1 MIQKPQKNQF
11 INLCQDL
18 MFKIFFSRNEK
29 LLLSLAQTFIFQPKG
44 KNIKNL
50 KIKAEDKDW
59 IKETEMALQNP
70 ALYSKFYGGKGV
82 VLDILATLNTG
93 ESVNIEM
100 QTTSHPHFRERILY
114 YWSEVYGSNLKSGE
128 GYGTLKPAYSLVFV
142 NFPLFERELKPQPIA
157 KGVPC
162 VPTARKTSDKRTA
175 LHSFSIRSDK
185 PPHFVL
191 TEHLGMIFVD
201 LSRFSIPERDFKDML
216 DMMEAW
222 CYFIKGSSCL
232 TEEGRKALFRQS
244 EVFKMAES
252 ALKDLSVDSSVR
264 VLEKLREKWVRD
276 QVTYFEYATQ
286 KGHAEGM
293 EKGRQEERQK
303 VVANMLKNHIET
315 PLICKITGL
324 TEEEIKKLKNN
335 TC

>member
-1 MIQKPQKNQF
+1 MIQPPQKNQF

-29 LLLSLAQTFIFQPKG
+29 LLLSLAQTFIFLPKG
-44 KNIKNL
+44 KNIEKL

-59 IKETEMALQNP
+59 IKETEMALRNP

-114 YWSEVYGSNLKSGE
+114 YWSEIYGAEFKSG
-128 GYGTLKPAYSLVFV
+128 GSYGTLKPAYSLVFV
-142 NFPLFERELKPQPIA
+142 NFPFF
-157 KGVPC
+157 KG
-162 VPTARKTSDKRTA
+162 SQEA

-191 TEHLGMIFVD
+191 TEQFGMIFVD
-201 LSRFSIPERDFKDML
+201 LSRFSIPEKDSKNML
-216 DMMEAW
+216 DMMSAW
-222 CYFIKGSSCL
+222 CYFIKGSSSL
-232 TEEGRKALFRQS
+232 TEEGRKVLFRKS

-264 VLEKLREKWVRD
+264 VL
-276 QVTYFEYATQ
+276 
-286 KGHAEGM
+286 
-293 EKGRQEERQK
+293 
-303 VVANMLKNHIET
+303 
-315 PLICKITGL
+315 
-324 TEEEIKKLKNN
+324 KKLKV
-335 TC
+335 